1 MSIRNNFTKKKRI
14 LTCSSVAALTAVV
27 VSALFFVGCKG
38 RFFFI
43 VPGLVFI
50 MFTVVAIG
58 IFCQAYCDIISRK
71 WSKTVGFIRRAEI
84 VRSYISAGGKHA
96 SNSSPCHTY
105 SLDVDYDYAVG
116 GKNYKGSRISFVKKG
131 YVSWKEADCA
141 RRILMKDKNINVY
154 YCPSIP
160 SWSCISH
167 VQIADIVISVCFAV
181 ASSVVSLIFTLFAY
195 YYLP

>member
-1 MSIRNNFTKKKRI
+1 MNNKSLSCLFVLMI
-14 LTCSSVAALTAVV
+14 AIIGVLAI
-27 VSALFFVGCKG
+27 FFVGWEG

-43 VPGLVFI
+43 VPGIVFF

-58 IFCQAYCDIISRK
+58 IFCQASCELISRR
-71 WSKTVGFIRRAEI
+71 WLKTVGFIRRAEI
-84 VRSYISAGGKHA
+84 VRSYISAGGKYA

-116 GKNYKGSRISFVKKG
+116 GKNYKGSRVSFVKKG

-167 VQIADIVISVCFAV
+167 VQIGDIVISVCFAV